1 VNKFRE
7 AIGTSDAAARLN
19 NERPDVPFA
28 TNHSEKIMEQRMN
41 TLKMIALAA
50 CAVTVLAGP
59 VLAQSASETPANKE
73 YMAGMDKMH
82 TKMME
87 ATDADPT
94 KSFAKKMIAHH
105 EGAIDMSQTVLKFTK
120 DEEIKKM
127 ANKMI
132 SEQQMEVKEL
142 KDWLAKH

>member
-1 VNKFRE
+1 
-7 AIGTSDAAARLN
+7 
-19 NERPDVPFA
+19 
-28 TNHSEKIMEQRMN
+28 MN
-41 TLKMIALAA
+41 TLKSIAVAA
-50 CAVTVLAGP
+50 CAVAVLAGP
-59 VLAQSASETPANKE
+59 AMAQSASETPANKE

-82 TKMME
+82 TKMMQ

-105 EGAIDMSQTVLKFTK
+105 EGAIDMSQIVLKYTK

-142 KDWLAKH
+142 KEWLAKH

>member
-1 VNKFRE
+1 
-7 AIGTSDAAARLN
+7 
-19 NERPDVPFA
+19 
-28 TNHSEKIMEQRMN
+28 MN

-82 TKMME
+82 KKMME
-87 ATDADPT
+87 ATDSDPT
-94 KSFAKKMIAHH
+94 KSFAKKMVAHH
-105 EGAIDMSQTVLKFTK
+105 EGAIDMSQTVLKYTK

-132 SEQQMEVKEL
+132 SEQQKEVKEL
-142 KDWLAKH
+142 NDWLAKH